1 MNGLLEGLEVSI
13 VRKQHVLDTVSTKR
27 LDPEYFQKRYLL
39 DEFFIKQNMQFFRSP
54 TELGLT
60 IDASAFYPSI
70 EEFYGSGD
78 LPFYRVGDVDGLIDD
93 EGALRIPQDLC
104 DQFPTLRRVEEGDIL
119 FTKGGAIDRS
129 GYVTKAG
136 AVSRDLIFL
145 NTSILPENQRL
156 SLFAYFQ
163 TALFRRLLTRSSSQ
177 TAQPHLTITL
187 VRQLPFFQSSG
198 LVSASLAKV
207 ILAAYG
213 QVETAM
219 RELERASGVLL
230 DALGLAD
237 WMPPEPLTYAAKASD
252 ALAAGRLDAQYFM
265 PAKEQVKRALA
276 ALPGMPLSGRVNS
289 IREQWVPDRAPPTMR
304 VRNYDVTDALVPL
317 LDAEKETSFAADI
330 GSMKKV
336 LRDGDVA
343 VSRLRAYLKEI
354 AVVRTGDAIPSVG
367 SSEFIVL
374 RLKGADISPE
384 TLMVFLRSQPVQTI
398 LKWCQDGSQHPRFSE
413 ADLLSIP
420 VPDAVAEASAKVTL
434 IVQEGFAARDRARR
448 LLDAAKRAV
457 EIAIED
463 SDAAALDYLAMVQG
477 AN

>member
-1 MNGLLEGLEVSI
+1 MEGLEISI

-27 LDPEYFQKRYLL
+27 LDPEYFQKHYLL
-39 DEFFIKQNMQFFRSP
+39 DESFIENNNQFFRSSG
-54 TELGLT
+54 ELGIA

-93 EGALRIPQDLC
+93 EGALRIPHDLC
-104 DQFPTLRRVEEGDIL
+104 DQFPTLRRVQEGDIL

-145 NTSILPENQRL
+145 NTSVLPEHDRL
-156 SLFAYFQ
+156 ALFAYFQ

-187 VRQLPFFQSSG
+187 VRQLPFFQSSS
-198 LVSASLAKV
+198 LFSAPLADT
-207 ILAAYG
+207 ILAAYR
-213 QVETAM
+213 QVEAAKDQ
-219 RELERASGVLL
+219 LDNASGVLL

-237 WMPPEPLTYAAKASD
+237 WTPPEPLAYAAKASN

-265 PAKEQVKRALA
+265 PAKAQVKRALA
-276 ALPGMPLSGRVNS
+276 ALPGMQLLDRFNS
-289 IREQWVPDRAPPTMR
+289 IREQWVPDRAPPTMQ

-317 LDAEKETSFAADI
+317 LDAEKEPSFAADI

-336 LRDGDVA
+336 LRDGDLA

-374 RLKGADISPE
+374 RPKGAEISPE
-384 TLMVFLRSQPVQTI
+384 TLMVFLRSTPVQTI

-413 ADLLSIP
+413 GDLLSIP
-420 VPDAVAEASAKVTL
+420 VPDAVADVSAKVTL
-434 IVQEGFAARDRARR
+434 VVQEGFAARDRARR

-463 SDAAALDYLAMVQG
+463 SEAAALAYLATMEG